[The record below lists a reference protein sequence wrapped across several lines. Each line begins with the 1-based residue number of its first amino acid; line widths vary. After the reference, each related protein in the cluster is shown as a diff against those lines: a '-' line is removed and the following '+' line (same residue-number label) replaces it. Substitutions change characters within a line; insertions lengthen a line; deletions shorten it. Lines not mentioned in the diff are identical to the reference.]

1 MTELARPLAV
11 VPTTDPD
18 PTPERLTTVSDA
30 PTTLDRL
37 VGKKVLVLN
46 WRDVR
51 HPQAG
56 GAEQYMHRIARR
68 WAQAGAEVTWLT
80 SAAPGCPS
88 REVVDGVTVLRSGGA
103 LTLYPRIALKLLRG
117 VGRIDYLVDCQ
128 NGIPFFAPLFVARE
142 VPVVQVVHHVH
153 QEQFATRFGPVLAA
167 VGRFLEGPVSRAVYR
182 GRPVVAVSPSTREGV
197 RRRLR
202 LRGPIHVVPNGIDQA
217 PPIRAPRDPDPT
229 IAVVSRLV
237 PHKRVD
243 LLLGQLVPVAAA
255 VPRLRVDIVGDGP
268 ERARLQGLAAELGL
282 SEVVTFHGFQPD
294 TARDR
299 LLERAWLTTSTSD
312 AEGWGLSIM
321 EAAAH
326 GVPAVALDVPGV
338 RDSVVPGRTG
348 WLVPDA
354 AAYGDALVDALH
366 QLADDA
372 RTRELT
378 GACQAWARSFG
389 WDRSAELLAGV
400 LLGTSPQ
407 DDAGARGARADIGV
421 VADVRV
427 PRGWVPSS
435 WTLRPTDQ
443 ITARE
448 DRVTLLLTGCDE
460 VDAGEVLRRLGVT
473 DARVRLA
480 DRFDLLVG
488 PSGMPDVVRRGQP
501 AQDTLRGVRDD
512 GIERAG

>member
-1 MTELARPLAV
+1 MTRPIAV
-11 VPTTDPD
+11 VPTTAPN
-18 PTPERLTTVSDA
+18 DA
-30 PTTLDRL
+30 PQRARAPQGATTLSRL
-37 VGKKVLVLN
+37 AGKRILVLN

-56 GAEQYMHRIARR
+56 GAEQYMHRISAR

-80 SAAPGCPS
+80 AAVPGRPA
-88 REVVDGVTVLRSGGA
+88 REVVDGVTMVRAGGA
-103 LTLYPRIALKLLRG
+103 LSIYPRVALKLRRQQL
-117 VGRIDYLVDCQ
+117 GRVDYLVDCQ
-128 NGIPFFAPLFVARE
+128 NGIPFFSPLFVEAGL
-142 VPVVQVVHHVH
+142 PVVQVVHHVH
-153 QEQFATRFGPVLAA
+153 QDQFATRFGPLMAA
-167 VGRFLEGPVSRAVYR
+167 VGRFLEGPLSRAVYR

-202 LRGPIHVVPNGIDQA
+202 MRGPIHVVPNGIDET

-243 LLLGQLVPVAAA
+243 ILLGQLVPVAAA

-282 SEVVTFHGFQPD
+282 GDVVTFHGFQPD
-294 TARDR
+294 SVRDTM
-299 LLERAWLTTSTSD
+299 LQRAWLTTSTSD

-326 GVPAVALDVPGV
+326 GVPTAALDVPGV

-348 WLVPDA
+348 WLVPKVADFGA
-354 AAYGDALVDALH
+354 ALIGALDE
-366 QLADDA
+366 LADDVRA
-372 RTRELT
+372 HELT
-378 GACQAWARSFG
+378 AACQAWARSFG

-400 LLGTSPQ
+400 LLATSPQ
-407 DDAGARGARADIGV
+407 AHQESRGARADIGV
-421 VADVRV
+421 VADIAR
-427 PRGWVPSS
+427 PRNWSPGS

-443 ITARE
+443 VSAQG
-448 DRVTLLLTGCDE
+448 DRISLLLTGCDDT
-460 VDAGEVLRRLGVT
+460 DAKVVLRRLGVT

-488 PSGMPDVVRRGQP
+488 PAGIPDAVRSDQGGAP
-501 AQDTLRGVRDD
+501 AIV
-512 GIERAG
+512 EEAG

>member
-1 MTELARPLAV
+1 MTELARPTTLLAI
-11 VPTTDPD
+11 VPTTHADAQP
-18 PTPERLTTVSDA
+18 PTRAVEPTT
-30 PTTLDRL
+30 PTTLSRL
-37 VGKKVLVLN
+37 AGRRILVLN
-46 WRDVR
+46 WRDVH

-68 WAQAGAEVTWLT
+68 WAAAGAEVTWLT
-80 SAAPGCPS
+80 AAVPGRPA
-88 REVVDGVTVLRSGGA
+88 REVVDGVTVLRAGGA
-103 LTLYPRIALKLLRG
+103 LSIYPRVALSLLRRK
-117 VGRIDYLVDCQ
+117 VGPVDHVVDCQ
-128 NGIPFFAPLFVARE
+128 NGIPFFSPLFVGAG
-142 VPVVQVVHHVH
+142 VPVVQVVHHIH
-153 QEQFATRFGPVLAA
+153 QEQFSTRFGPVMAA
-167 VGRFLEGPVSRAVYR
+167 VGRFMEGPVSRSVYR
-182 GRPVVAVSPSTREGV
+182 GRPIVAVSPSTREGV

-202 LRGPIHVVPNGIDQA
+202 LRGPIHVVPNGIDTT
-217 PPIRAPRDPDPT
+217 PPIRSPRDPEPT

-255 VPRLRVDIVGDGP
+255 IPRLRVDIVGDGP

-282 SEVVTFHGFQPD
+282 GDVVTFHGFQPD
-294 TARDR
+294 HARDE

-326 GVPAVALDVPGV
+326 GVPTVALDVPGV

-348 WLVPDA
+348 WLVPRA
-354 AAYGDALVDALH
+354 TAFGDALVDALH
-366 QLADDA
+366 ELADDA
-372 RTRELT
+372 RARELT
-378 GACQAWARSFG
+378 AACQAWARSFG

-400 LLGTSPQ
+400 LLGSATHAE
-407 DDAGARGARADIGV
+407 DTRGARADIGV
-421 VADVRV
+421 VADVRR
-427 PRGWVPSS
+427 PRGWSSAS

-443 ITARE
+443 VSAHG
-448 DRVTLLLTGCDE
+448 DRVSLLLTGCDE

-488 PSGMPDVVRRGQP
+488 PSGMPDAVRP
-501 AQDTLRGVRDD
+501 APSRR
-512 GIERAG
+512 EAG

>member
-1 MTELARPLAV
+1 MTELAQPPKHLAV
-11 VPTTDPD
+11 VPTTHPD
-18 PTPERLTTVSDA
+18 TQRPTLAAA
-30 PTTLDRL
+30 PTTPTTLSRL
-37 VGKKVLVLN
+37 SGRRILVLN
-46 WRDVR
+46 WRDVH

-68 WAQAGAEVTWLT
+68 WAAAGAEVTWLT
-80 SAAPGCPS
+80 AAVPGRPS
-88 REVVDGVTVLRSGGA
+88 HEVVDGITMRRAGGA
-103 LTLYPRIALKLLRG
+103 LSIYPRVALTLLRRSLG
-117 VGRIDYLVDCQ
+117 AFDHVVDCQ
-128 NGIPFFAPLFVARE
+128 NGIPFFSPLFVGAG
-142 VPVVQVVHHVH
+142 VPVVQVVHHIH
-153 QEQFATRFGPVLAA
+153 QEQFSTRFGPAMAA
-167 VGRFLEGPVSRAVYR
+167 VGRMLEGPVSRAVYR

-202 LRGPIHVVPNGIDQA
+202 MRGPIHVVPNGIDTT

-255 VPRLRVDIVGDGP
+255 IPNLRVDVVGDGP

-282 SEVVTFHGFQPD
+282 GDVITFHGFQPD
-294 TARDR
+294 HARDA

-326 GVPAVALDVPGV
+326 GVPTVALDVPGV

-348 WLVPDA
+348 WLVPRA
-354 AAYGDALVDALH
+354 TVFGDALVDALTE
-366 QLADDA
+366 LADDTRA
-372 RTRELT
+372 RELT
-378 GACQAWARSFG
+378 EACQAWARSFG

-400 LLGTSPQ
+400 LLATTARSAAEG
-407 DDAGARGARADIGV
+407 RGARADIGV
-421 VADVRV
+421 VAEIRR
-427 PRGWVPSS
+427 PRGWSAAS

-443 ITARE
+443 VTE
-448 DRVTLLLTGCDE
+448 QGDRVTLLLTGCDE

-488 PSGMPDVVRRGQP
+488 PSGMPDAVRP
-501 AQDTLRGVRDD
+501 A
-512 GIERAG
+512 RAHREAG